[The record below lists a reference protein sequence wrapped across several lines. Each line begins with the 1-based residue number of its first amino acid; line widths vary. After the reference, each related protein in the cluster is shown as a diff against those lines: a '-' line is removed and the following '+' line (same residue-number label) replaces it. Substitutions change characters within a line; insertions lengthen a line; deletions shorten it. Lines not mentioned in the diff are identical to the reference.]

1 MDKILDN
8 AEIKS
13 MINAFGCGFSNG
25 LGNDFDIT
33 KLNYDKI
40 IIMSDAD
47 IDGGHIATLLLTFFY
62 RLMPEL
68 IYAGKVYRAMPPL
81 YRAKTSKSEVYMYSD
96 KELEEYRKTH
106 KNFDIQRYKGL
117 GEMDAKQLWETT
129 MNPETRKLK
138 KVEIEDAIDANALTS
153 VLMGNDTVAR
163 REFIMKNSDL
173 ENND

>member
-106 KNFDIQRYKGL
+106 KNFDIQRYKGY
-117 GEMDAKQLWETT
+117 E
-129 MNPETRKLK
+129 
-138 KVEIEDAIDANALTS
+138 
-153 VLMGNDTVAR
+153 
-163 REFIMKNSDL
+163 
-173 ENND
+173 